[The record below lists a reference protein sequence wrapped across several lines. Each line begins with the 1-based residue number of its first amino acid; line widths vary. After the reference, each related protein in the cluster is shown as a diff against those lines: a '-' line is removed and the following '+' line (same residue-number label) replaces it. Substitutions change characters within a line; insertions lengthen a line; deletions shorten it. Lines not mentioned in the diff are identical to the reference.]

1 MRAGVFF
8 FFGMR
13 YNRYNGSGTSG
24 AELEDVRKKR
34 MKIMVIDG
42 NSILN
47 RAYFG
52 IRNLSNHEGTPT
64 NAVYGFLSTL
74 FKQEDEE
81 KPDRIVVCFDVKEKT
96 FRHKKFDFYKATRKP
111 MEENLAVQL
120 PIIKEVLDALGI
132 VRCEMA
138 GYEADDL
145 LGTISRRANEHGD
158 ECVVLTGDR
167 DSLQL
172 AGGGTVVRLVKSSQ
186 GKTTYTSYTTEKFR
200 EEYGFDPIRLIDLKS
215 LMGDSS
221 DNIPGVKG
229 VGEKS
234 AMQLLH
240 DFGSLDGIY
249 EHIDDERIKKGV
261 RTKLQAD
268 EQGARDSYWLATID
282 RNVPL
287 ELDVAHLPEQK
298 IDREALYSLLTRLEF
313 DQFIRKLGL
322 TEGGEAAAP
331 RLPALERC
339 TIASAFEAFGL
350 IDSLTEADRVF
361 VLAGKT
367 LGALCLL
374 SGDTAYF
381 LYADDM
387 GDAWNDVIARLFD
400 GSVNLALHD
409 AKDIIKNLLL
419 RGIDPR
425 GITFDTA
432 LAAYL
437 IDPAQS
443 SYDLPRLALACVNEM
458 LPALDL
464 DDPAALSPLGGREE
478 TGRSAAQY
486 LAAMREIFREMNDKI
501 EQFGMRKLYYEI
513 ELPLERVLA
522 EMENAGCAVAPD
534 ALRTFGERL
543 ETRIRDLVDQ
553 IYLDAGAEFNL
564 NSTRQLGEIL
574 FERLGLPAPK
584 KTKTGYSTSAEV
596 LERLR
601 DDHPII
607 AHILEYRR
615 LTKLKST
622 YVDGLLAVADP
633 KDNRIH
639 THFQQM
645 VTATGRLSSTDPN
658 LQNIPVRTELGRE
671 LRRMFVAPDKDH
683 ILIDADY
690 SQIELR
696 VLAHISGDRHMIG
709 AFRTGQDIHAATASK
724 VYHLPIEEITS
735 AMRSSCKAVN
745 FGIVYGISDFSL
757 AQDIGVSRKEAAAFI
772 RSYLDSYPGVENY
785 METIKETAREQGYV
799 TTLFGR
805 RRALPDINSKNF
817 NVRSAAERIA
827 MNTPIQGTAAD
838 IIKIAMVRVRD
849 RLRREGL
856 ESHLILQVHD
866 ELIIEAPLK
875 EKDIAVRILTEEMEN
890 AFQMDAPL
898 VAEAKSGMSWYD
910 AK

>member
-13 YNRYNGSGTSG
+13 YNKYNGSGTSG

-261 RTKLQAD
+261 RTKLLAD
-268 EQGARDSYWLATID
+268 EQSARDSYWLATID
-282 RNVPL
+282 RSVPL
-287 ELDVAHLPEQK
+287 ELDVENLPEPK
-298 IDREALYSLLTRLEF
+298 MDKAALYALLTRLEF
-313 DQFIRKLGL
+313 DQFIRRLGL
-322 TEGGEAAAP
+322 TEEQAPAAQLAV
-331 RLPALERC
+331 PACR
-339 TIASAFEAFGL
+339 AVSSAFEAFTL
-350 IDSLTEADRVF
+350 LDSLTESDRVF
-361 VLAGKT
+361 ALTGKT
-367 LGALCLL
+367 VRVLCLMD
-374 SGDTAYF
+374 GEEAYC

-387 GDAWNDVIARLFD
+387 GEAWNDVLARLFD
-400 GSVNLALHD
+400 GSINLALHD
-409 AKDIIKNLLL
+409 AKDTIKLLL
-419 RGIDPR
+419 QSGLDPR
-425 GITFDTA
+425 GISFDTA

-437 IDPAQS
+437 IDPTQS
-443 SYDLPRLALACVNEM
+443 SYELPRLALACCNAM
-458 LPALDL
+458 LPDLDL
-464 DDPAALSPLGGREE
+464 DDPAALSPLGGREATE
-478 TGRSAAQY
+478 GAAARY

-522 EMENAGCAVAPD
+522 EMENAGCAVAPEE
-534 ALRTFGERL
+534 LRTFGERL
-543 ETRIRDLVDQ
+543 ETRIRDLVDG
-553 IYLDAGAEFNL
+553 IYQDAGAEFNI
-564 NSTRQLGEIL
+564 NSPRQLGEVL

-601 DDHPII
+601 DEHPII

-622 YVDGLLAVADP
+622 YVDGLLAVVDT

-683 ILIDADY
+683 VLIDADY

-696 VLAHISGDRHMIG
+696 VLAHISQDKHMIG
-709 AFRTGQDIHAATASK
+709 AFVAGQDIHAATASK
-724 VYHLPIEEITS
+724 VYHLPLDEITS

-757 AQDIGVSRKEAAAFI
+757 AQDIGVSRKEAAEFI
-772 RSYLDSYPGVENY
+772 KTYLDSYPGIENY
-785 METIKETAREQGYV
+785 MTNIKQTAREQGYV

-805 RRALPDINSKNF
+805 RRAVPDIDSKTF

-849 RLRREGL
+849 RLKREGL
-856 ESHLILQVHD
+856 ESRLILQVHD
-866 ELIIEAPLK
+866 ELILEAPLR
-875 EKDIAVRILTEEMEN
+875 EKDAAAKILTEEMES
-890 AFQMDAPL
+890 AFKMDAPL
-898 VAEAKSGMSWYD
+898 VAEANCGASWYE

>member
-13 YNRYNGSGTSG
+13 YNKYNGSGTSG

-261 RTKLQAD
+261 RTKLLAD
-268 EQGARDSYWLATID
+268 EQSARDSYWLATID
-282 RNVPL
+282 RSVPL
-287 ELDVAHLPEQK
+287 ELDVENLPEPK
-298 IDREALYSLLTRLEF
+298 MDKAALYALLTRLEF
-313 DQFIRKLGL
+313 DQFIRRLGL
-322 TEGGEAAAP
+322 TEEQAPAAQLAV
-331 RLPALERC
+331 PACR
-339 TIASAFEAFGL
+339 AVSSAFEAFTL
-350 IDSLTEADRVF
+350 LDSLTESDRVF
-361 VLAGKT
+361 ALTGKT
-367 LGALCLL
+367 ARVLCLMD
-374 SGDTAYF
+374 GEEAYC

-387 GDAWNDVIARLFD
+387 GEAWNDVLARLFD
-400 GSVNLALHD
+400 GSINLALHD
-409 AKDIIKNLLL
+409 AKDTIKLLL
-419 RGIDPR
+419 QSGLDPR
-425 GITFDTA
+425 GISFDTA

-437 IDPAQS
+437 IDPTQS
-443 SYDLPRLALACVNEM
+443 SYELPRLALACCNAM
-458 LPALDL
+458 LPDLDL
-464 DDPAALSPLGGREE
+464 DDPAALSPLGGREATE
-478 TGRSAAQY
+478 GAAARY

-522 EMENAGCAVAPD
+522 EMENAGCAVAPEE
-534 ALRTFGERL
+534 LRTFGERL
-543 ETRIRDLVDQ
+543 ETRIRDLVDG
-553 IYLDAGAEFNL
+553 IYQDAGAEFNI
-564 NSTRQLGEIL
+564 NSPRQLGEVL

-601 DDHPII
+601 DEHPII

-622 YVDGLLAVADP
+622 YVDGLLAVVDT

-683 ILIDADY
+683 VLIDADY

-696 VLAHISGDRHMIG
+696 VLAHISQDKHMIG
-709 AFRTGQDIHAATASK
+709 AFVAGQDIHAATASK
-724 VYHLPIEEITS
+724 VYHLPLDEITS

-757 AQDIGVSRKEAAAFI
+757 AQDIGVSRKEAAEFI
-772 RSYLDSYPGVENY
+772 KTYLDSYPGIENY
-785 METIKETAREQGYV
+785 MTNIKQTAREQGYV

-805 RRALPDINSKNF
+805 RRAVPDIDSKNF

-849 RLRREGL
+849 RLKREGL
-856 ESHLILQVHD
+856 ESRLILQVHD
-866 ELIIEAPLK
+866 ELILEAPLR
-875 EKDIAVRILTEEMEN
+875 EKDTAAKILTEEMES
-890 AFQMDAPL
+890 AFKMDAPL
-898 VAEAKSGMSWYD
+898 VAEANCGASWYE

>member
-13 YNRYNGSGTSG
+13 YNKYNGSGTSG

-261 RTKLQAD
+261 RTKLLAD
-268 EQGARDSYWLATID
+268 EQSARDSYWLATID

-287 ELDVAHLPEQK
+287 ELDVENLSEPKMDKA
-298 IDREALYSLLTRLEF
+298 ALYALLTRLEF
-313 DQFIRKLGL
+313 DQFIRRLGL
-322 TEGGEAAAP
+322 TEEQAPAAQLAV
-331 RLPALERC
+331 PACR
-339 TIASAFEAFGL
+339 AVSSAFEAFTL
-350 IDSLTEADRVF
+350 LDSLTESDRVF
-361 VLAGKT
+361 ALTGKT
-367 LGALCLL
+367 VRVLCLMD
-374 SGDTAYF
+374 GEEAYC

-387 GDAWNDVIARLFD
+387 GEAWNDVLARLFD
-400 GSVNLALHD
+400 GSINLALHD
-409 AKDIIKNLLL
+409 AKDTIKLLL
-419 RGIDPR
+419 QSGLDPR
-425 GITFDTA
+425 GISFDTA

-437 IDPAQS
+437 IDPTQS
-443 SYDLPRLALACVNEM
+443 SYELPRLALACCNAM
-458 LPALDL
+458 LPDLDL
-464 DDPAALSPLGGREE
+464 DDPAALSPLGGREATE
-478 TGRSAAQY
+478 GAAARY

-522 EMENAGCAVAPD
+522 EMENAGCAVAPEE
-534 ALRTFGERL
+534 LRTFGERL
-543 ETRIRDLVDQ
+543 ETRIRDLVDG
-553 IYLDAGAEFNL
+553 IYQDAGAEFNI
-564 NSTRQLGEIL
+564 NSPRQLGEVL

-601 DDHPII
+601 DEHPII

-622 YVDGLLAVADP
+622 YVDGLLAVVDT

-683 ILIDADY
+683 VLIDADY

-696 VLAHISGDRHMIG
+696 VLAHISQDKHMIG
-709 AFRTGQDIHAATASK
+709 AFVSGQDIHAATASK
-724 VYHLPIEEITS
+724 VYHLPLDEITS
-735 AMRSSCKAVN
+735 SMRSSCKAVN

-757 AQDIGVSRKEAAAFI
+757 AQDIGVSRKEAAEFI
-772 RSYLDSYPGVENY
+772 KTYLDSYPGIENY
-785 METIKETAREQGYV
+785 MSTIKQTAREQGYV

-805 RRALPDINSKNF
+805 RRAVPDIDSKNF

-849 RLRREGL
+849 RLKREGL
-856 ESHLILQVHD
+856 ESRLILQVHD
-866 ELIIEAPLK
+866 ELILEAPLR
-875 EKDIAVRILTEEMEN
+875 EKDAAAKILTEEMES
-890 AFQMDAPL
+890 AFKMDAPL
-898 VAEAKSGMSWYD
+898 VAEANCGASWYE

>member
-13 YNRYNGSGTSG
+13 YNKYNGSGTSG

-120 PIIKEVLDALGI
+120 PIIKEALDALGI

-261 RTKLQAD
+261 RTKLLAD
-268 EQGARDSYWLATID
+268 EQSARDSYWLATID

-287 ELDVAHLPEQK
+287 ELDVENLPEPK
-298 IDREALYSLLTRLEF
+298 MDKAALYALLTRLEF
-313 DQFIRKLGL
+313 DQFIRRLGL
-322 TEGGEAAAP
+322 TEEQAPAAQLAV
-331 RLPALERC
+331 PACR
-339 TIASAFEAFGL
+339 AVSSAFEAFTL
-350 IDSLTEADRVF
+350 LDSLTESDRVF
-361 VLAGKT
+361 ALTGKT
-367 LGALCLL
+367 VRVLCLMD
-374 SGDTAYF
+374 GEEAYC

-387 GDAWNDVIARLFD
+387 GEAWNDVLARLFD
-400 GSVNLALHD
+400 GSINLALHD
-409 AKDIIKNLLL
+409 AKDTIKLLL
-419 RGIDPR
+419 QSGLDPR
-425 GITFDTA
+425 GISFDTA

-437 IDPAQS
+437 IDPTQS
-443 SYDLPRLALACVNEM
+443 SYELPRLALACCNAM
-458 LPALDL
+458 LPDLDL
-464 DDPAALSPLGGREE
+464 DDPAALSPLGGREATE
-478 TGRSAAQY
+478 GAAARY

-522 EMENAGCAVAPD
+522 EMENAGCAVAPEE
-534 ALRTFGERL
+534 LRTFGERL
-543 ETRIRDLVDQ
+543 ETRIRDLVDG
-553 IYLDAGAEFNL
+553 IYQDAGAEFNI
-564 NSTRQLGEIL
+564 NSPRQLGEVL

-601 DDHPII
+601 DEHPII

-622 YVDGLLAVADP
+622 YVDGLLAVVDT

-683 ILIDADY
+683 VLIDADY

-696 VLAHISGDRHMIG
+696 VLAHISQDKHMIG
-709 AFRTGQDIHAATASK
+709 AFVAGQDIHAATASK
-724 VYHLPIEEITS
+724 VYHLPLDEITS

-757 AQDIGVSRKEAAAFI
+757 AQDIGVSRKEAAEFI
-772 RSYLDSYPGVENY
+772 KTYLDSYPGIENY
-785 METIKETAREQGYV
+785 MSTIKQTAREQGYV

-805 RRALPDINSKNF
+805 RRAVPDIDSKNF

-849 RLRREGL
+849 RLKREGL
-856 ESHLILQVHD
+856 ESRLILQVHD
-866 ELIIEAPLK
+866 ELILEAPLR
-875 EKDIAVRILTEEMEN
+875 EKDAAAKILTEEMES
-890 AFQMDAPL
+890 AFKMDAPL
-898 VAEAKSGMSWYD
+898 VAEANCGASWYE

>member
-8 FFGMR
+8 FFRMR
-13 YNRYNGSGTSG
+13 YNKYNGSGTSG

-261 RTKLQAD
+261 RTKLLAD
-268 EQGARDSYWLATID
+268 EQSARDSYWLATID
-282 RNVPL
+282 RSVPL
-287 ELDVAHLPEQK
+287 ELDVENLPEPK
-298 IDREALYSLLTRLEF
+298 MDKAALYALLTRLEF
-313 DQFIRKLGL
+313 DQFIRRLGL
-322 TEGGEAAAP
+322 TEEQAPAAQLAV
-331 RLPALERC
+331 PACR
-339 TIASAFEAFGL
+339 AVSSAFEAFTL
-350 IDSLTEADRVF
+350 LDSLTESDRVF
-361 VLAGKT
+361 ALTGKT
-367 LGALCLL
+367 VRVLCLMD
-374 SGDTAYF
+374 GEEAYC

-387 GDAWNDVIARLFD
+387 GEAWNDVLARLFD
-400 GSVNLALHD
+400 GSINLALHD
-409 AKDIIKNLLL
+409 AKDTIKLLL
-419 RGIDPR
+419 QSGLDPR
-425 GITFDTA
+425 GISFDTA

-437 IDPAQS
+437 IDPTQS
-443 SYDLPRLALACVNEM
+443 SYELPRLALACCNAM
-458 LPALDL
+458 LPDLDL
-464 DDPAALSPLGGREE
+464 DDPAALSPLGGRETTE
-478 TGRSAAQY
+478 GAAARY

-522 EMENAGCAVAPD
+522 EMENAGCAVAPEE
-534 ALRTFGERL
+534 LRTFGERL
-543 ETRIRDLVDQ
+543 ETRIRDLVDG
-553 IYLDAGAEFNL
+553 IYQDAGAEFNI
-564 NSTRQLGEIL
+564 NSPRQLGEVL

-601 DDHPII
+601 DEHPII

-622 YVDGLLAVADP
+622 YVDGLLAVVDT

-683 ILIDADY
+683 VLIDADY

-696 VLAHISGDRHMIG
+696 VLAHISQDKHMIG
-709 AFRTGQDIHAATASK
+709 AFVAGQDIHAATASK
-724 VYHLPIEEITS
+724 VYHLPLDEITS

-757 AQDIGVSRKEAAAFI
+757 AQDIGVSRKEAAEFI
-772 RSYLDSYPGVENY
+772 KTYLDSYPGIENY
-785 METIKETAREQGYV
+785 MTNIKQTAREQGYV

-805 RRALPDINSKNF
+805 RRAVPDIDSKTF

-849 RLRREGL
+849 RLKREGL
-856 ESHLILQVHD
+856 ESRLILQVHD
-866 ELIIEAPLK
+866 ELILEAPLR
-875 EKDIAVRILTEEMEN
+875 EKDAAAKILTEEMES
-890 AFQMDAPL
+890 AFKMDAPL
-898 VAEAKSGMSWYD
+898 VAEANCGASWYE

>member
-13 YNRYNGSGTSG
+13 YNKYNGSGTSG

-261 RTKLQAD
+261 RTKLLAD
-268 EQGARDSYWLATID
+268 EQSARDSYWLATID
-282 RNVPL
+282 RSVPL
-287 ELDVAHLPEQK
+287 ELDVENLPEPK
-298 IDREALYSLLTRLEF
+298 MDKAALYALLTRLEF
-313 DQFIRKLGL
+313 DQFIRRLGL
-322 TEGGEAAAP
+322 TEEQVPAAQLAV
-331 RLPALERC
+331 PACR
-339 TIASAFEAFGL
+339 AVSSAFEAFTL
-350 IDSLTEADRVF
+350 LDSLTESDRVF
-361 VLAGKT
+361 ALTGKT
-367 LGALCLL
+367 VRVLCLMD
-374 SGDTAYF
+374 GEEAYC

-387 GDAWNDVIARLFD
+387 GEAWNDVLARLFD
-400 GSVNLALHD
+400 GSINLALHD
-409 AKDIIKNLLL
+409 AKDTIKLLL
-419 RGIDPR
+419 QSGLDPR
-425 GITFDTA
+425 GISFDTA

-437 IDPAQS
+437 IDPTQS
-443 SYDLPRLALACVNEM
+443 SYELPRLALACCNAM
-458 LPALDL
+458 LPDLDL
-464 DDPAALSPLGGREE
+464 DDPAALSPLGGREATE
-478 TGRSAAQY
+478 GAAARY

-522 EMENAGCAVAPD
+522 EMENAGCAVAPEE
-534 ALRTFGERL
+534 LRTFGERL
-543 ETRIRDLVDQ
+543 ETRIRDLVDG
-553 IYLDAGAEFNL
+553 IYQDAGAEFNI
-564 NSTRQLGEIL
+564 NSPRQLGEVL

-601 DDHPII
+601 DEHPII

-622 YVDGLLAVADP
+622 YVDGLLAVVDP

-683 ILIDADY
+683 VLIDADY

-696 VLAHISGDRHMIG
+696 VLAHISQDKHMIG
-709 AFRTGQDIHAATASK
+709 AFVAGQDIHAATASK
-724 VYHLPIEEITS
+724 VYHLPLDEITS

-757 AQDIGVSRKEAAAFI
+757 AQDIGVSRKEAAEFI
-772 RSYLDSYPGVENY
+772 KTYLDSYPGIENY
-785 METIKETAREQGYV
+785 MSTIKQTAREQGYV

-805 RRALPDINSKNF
+805 RRAVPDIDSKNF

-849 RLRREGL
+849 RLKREGL
-856 ESHLILQVHD
+856 ESRLILQVHD
-866 ELIIEAPLK
+866 ELILEAPLR
-875 EKDIAVRILTEEMEN
+875 EKDAAAKILTEEMEN
-890 AFQMDAPL
+890 AFKMDAPL
-898 VAEAKSGMSWYD
+898 VAEANCGASWYE

>member
-261 RTKLQAD
+261 RTKLLAD
-268 EQGARDSYWLATID
+268 EQSARDSYWLATID
-282 RNVPL
+282 RSVPL
-287 ELDVAHLPEQK
+287 ELDVEDLPEPK
-298 IDREALYSLLTRLEF
+298 MDKAALYALLTRLEF
-313 DQFIRKLGL
+313 DQFIRRLGL
-322 TEGGEAAAP
+322 TEEQAPAAQLAV
-331 RLPALERC
+331 PACR
-339 TIASAFEAFGL
+339 AVSSAFEAFTL
-350 IDSLTEADRVF
+350 LDSLTESDRVF
-361 VLAGKT
+361 ALTGKT
-367 LGALCLL
+367 ARVLCLMD
-374 SGDTAYF
+374 GEEAYC

-387 GDAWNDVIARLFD
+387 GEAWNDVLVRLFD
-400 GSVNLALHD
+400 GSINLALHD
-409 AKDIIKNLLL
+409 AKDTIKLLL
-419 RGIDPR
+419 QSGLDPR
-425 GITFDTA
+425 GISFDTA

-437 IDPAQS
+437 IDPTQS
-443 SYDLPRLALACVNEM
+443 SYELPRLALACCNAM
-458 LPALDL
+458 LPDLDL
-464 DDPAALSPLGGREE
+464 DDPAALSPLGGREATE
-478 TGRSAAQY
+478 GAAARY

-522 EMENAGCAVAPD
+522 EMENAGCAVAPEE
-534 ALRTFGERL
+534 LRTFGERL
-543 ETRIRDLVDQ
+543 ETRIRDLVDG
-553 IYLDAGAEFNL
+553 IYQDAGAEFNI
-564 NSTRQLGEIL
+564 NSPRQLGEVL

-601 DDHPII
+601 DEHPII

-622 YVDGLLAVADP
+622 YVDGLLAVVDP

-683 ILIDADY
+683 VLIDADY

-696 VLAHISGDRHMIG
+696 VLAHISQDKHMIG
-709 AFRTGQDIHAATASK
+709 AFVAGQDIHAATASK
-724 VYHLPIEEITS
+724 VYHLPLDEITS

-757 AQDIGVSRKEAAAFI
+757 AQDIGVSRKEAAEFI
-772 RSYLDSYPGVENY
+772 KTYLDSYPGIENY
-785 METIKETAREQGYV
+785 MSTIKQTAREQGYV

-805 RRALPDINSKNF
+805 RRAVPDIDSKNF

-849 RLRREGL
+849 RLKREGL
-856 ESHLILQVHD
+856 ESRLILQVHD
-866 ELIIEAPLK
+866 ELILEAPLR
-875 EKDIAVRILTEEMEN
+875 EKDAAAKILTEEMEN
-890 AFQMDAPL
+890 AFKMDAPL
-898 VAEAKSGMSWYD
+898 VAEANCGASWYE

>member
-158 ECVVLTGDR
+158 ECVVLTGYR

-261 RTKLQAD
+261 RTKLLAD
-268 EQGARDSYWLATID
+268 EQSARDSYWLATID
-282 RNVPL
+282 RSVPL
-287 ELDVAHLPEQK
+287 ELDVENLPEPK
-298 IDREALYSLLTRLEF
+298 MDKAALYALLTRLEF
-313 DQFIRKLGL
+313 DQFIRRLGL
-322 TEGGEAAAP
+322 TEEQAPAAQLAV
-331 RLPALERC
+331 PACR
-339 TIASAFEAFGL
+339 AVSSAFEAFTL
-350 IDSLTEADRVF
+350 LDSLTESDRVF
-361 VLAGKT
+361 ALTGKT
-367 LGALCLL
+367 VRVLCLMD
-374 SGDTAYF
+374 GEEAYC

-387 GDAWNDVIARLFD
+387 GEAWNDVLARLFD
-400 GSVNLALHD
+400 GSINLALHD
-409 AKDIIKNLLL
+409 AKDTIKLLL
-419 RGIDPR
+419 QSGLDPR
-425 GITFDTA
+425 GISFDTA

-437 IDPAQS
+437 IDPTQS
-443 SYDLPRLALACVNEM
+443 SYELPRLALACCNAM
-458 LPALDL
+458 LPDLDL
-464 DDPAALSPLGGREE
+464 DDPAALSPLGGRETTE
-478 TGRSAAQY
+478 SAAARY

-522 EMENAGCAVAPD
+522 EMENAGCAVAPEE
-534 ALRTFGERL
+534 LRTFGERL
-543 ETRIRDLVDQ
+543 ETRIRDLVDG
-553 IYLDAGAEFNL
+553 IYQDAGAEFNI
-564 NSTRQLGEIL
+564 NSPRQLGEVL

-601 DDHPII
+601 DEHPII

-622 YVDGLLAVADP
+622 YVDGLLAVVDT

-683 ILIDADY
+683 VLIDADY

-696 VLAHISGDRHMIG
+696 VLAHISQDTHMIG
-709 AFRTGQDIHAATASK
+709 AFVAGQDIHAATASK
-724 VYHLPIEEITS
+724 VYHLPLDEITS
-735 AMRSSCKAVN
+735 EMRSSCKAVN

-757 AQDIGVSRKEAAAFI
+757 AQDIGVSRKEAAEFI
-772 RSYLDSYPGVENY
+772 KTYLDSYPGIENY
-785 METIKETAREQGYV
+785 MSTIKQTAREQGYV

-805 RRALPDINSKNF
+805 RRAVPDIDSKNF

-849 RLRREGL
+849 RLKREGL
-856 ESHLILQVHD
+856 ESRLILQVHD
-866 ELIIEAPLK
+866 ELILEAPLR
-875 EKDIAVRILTEEMEN
+875 EKDAAAKILTEEMES
-890 AFQMDAPL
+890 AFKMDAPL
-898 VAEAKSGMSWYD
+898 VAEANCGASWYE

>member
-234 AMQLLH
+234 VMQLLH

-261 RTKLQAD
+261 RTKLLAD
-268 EQGARDSYWLATID
+268 EQSARDSYWLATID
-282 RNVPL
+282 RSVPL
-287 ELDVAHLPEQK
+287 ELDVENLPEPK
-298 IDREALYSLLTRLEF
+298 MDKAALYALLTRLEF
-313 DQFIRKLGL
+313 DQFIRRLGL
-322 TEGGEAAAP
+322 TEEQAPAAQLAV
-331 RLPALERC
+331 PACR
-339 TIASAFEAFGL
+339 AVSSAFEAFTL
-350 IDSLTEADRVF
+350 LDSLTESDRVF
-361 VLAGKT
+361 ALTGKT
-367 LGALCLL
+367 VRVLCLMD
-374 SGDTAYF
+374 GEEAYC

-387 GDAWNDVIARLFD
+387 GEAWNDVLARLFD
-400 GSVNLALHD
+400 GSINLALHD
-409 AKDIIKNLLL
+409 AKDTIKLLL
-419 RGIDPR
+419 QSGLDPR
-425 GITFDTA
+425 GISFDTA

-437 IDPAQS
+437 IDPTQS
-443 SYDLPRLALACVNEM
+443 SYELPRLALACCNAM
-458 LPALDL
+458 LPDLDL
-464 DDPAALSPLGGREE
+464 DDPAALSPLGGRETTE
-478 TGRSAAQY
+478 GAAARY

-522 EMENAGCAVAPD
+522 EMENAGCAVAPEE
-534 ALRTFGERL
+534 LRTFGERL
-543 ETRIRDLVDQ
+543 ETRIRDLVDG
-553 IYLDAGAEFNL
+553 IYQDAGAEFNL
-564 NSTRQLGEIL
+564 NSPRQLGEVL

-601 DDHPII
+601 DEHPII

-622 YVDGLLAVADP
+622 YVDGLLAVVDT

-683 ILIDADY
+683 VLIDADY

-696 VLAHISGDRHMIG
+696 VLAHISQDKHMIG
-709 AFRTGQDIHAATASK
+709 AFVAGQDIHAATASK
-724 VYHLPIEEITS
+724 VYHLPLDEITS

-757 AQDIGVSRKEAAAFI
+757 AQDIGVSRKEAAEFI
-772 RSYLDSYPGVENY
+772 KTYLDSYPGIENY
-785 METIKETAREQGYV
+785 MSTIKQTAREQGYV

-805 RRALPDINSKNF
+805 RRAVPDIDSKNF

-849 RLRREGL
+849 RLKREGL
-856 ESHLILQVHD
+856 ESRLILQVHD
-866 ELIIEAPLK
+866 ELILEAPLR
-875 EKDIAVRILTEEMEN
+875 EKDAAAKILTEEMEN
-890 AFQMDAPL
+890 AFKMDAPL
-898 VAEAKSGMSWYD
+898 VAEANCGASWYE

>member
-1 MRAGVFF
+1 
-8 FFGMR
+8 
-13 YNRYNGSGTSG
+13 
-24 AELEDVRKKR
+24 

-261 RTKLQAD
+261 RTKLLAD
-268 EQGARDSYWLATID
+268 EQSARDSYWLATID

-287 ELDVAHLPEQK
+287 ELDVENLPEPK
-298 IDREALYSLLTRLEF
+298 MDKAALYALLTRLEF
-313 DQFIRKLGL
+313 DQFIRRLGL
-322 TEGGEAAAP
+322 TEEQAPAAQLAV
-331 RLPALERC
+331 PACR
-339 TIASAFEAFGL
+339 AVSSAFEAFTL
-350 IDSLTEADRVF
+350 LDSLTESNRVF
-361 VLAGKT
+361 ALTGKT
-367 LGALCLL
+367 VRVLCLMD
-374 SGDTAYF
+374 GEEAYC

-387 GDAWNDVIARLFD
+387 GEAWNDVLARLFD
-400 GSVNLALHD
+400 GSINLALHD
-409 AKDIIKNLLL
+409 AKDTIKLLL
-419 RGIDPR
+419 QSGLDPR
-425 GITFDTA
+425 GISFDTA

-437 IDPAQS
+437 IDPTQS
-443 SYDLPRLALACVNEM
+443 SYELPRLALACCNAM
-458 LPALDL
+458 LPDLDL
-464 DDPAALSPLGGREE
+464 DDPAALSPLGGREATE
-478 TGRSAAQY
+478 GAAARY

-522 EMENAGCAVAPD
+522 EMENAGCAVAPEE
-534 ALRTFGERL
+534 LRTFGERL
-543 ETRIRDLVDQ
+543 ETRIRDLVDG
-553 IYLDAGAEFNL
+553 IYQDAGAEFNI
-564 NSTRQLGEIL
+564 NSPRQLGEVL

-601 DDHPII
+601 DEHPII

-622 YVDGLLAVADP
+622 YVDGLLAVVDT

-683 ILIDADY
+683 VLIDADY

-696 VLAHISGDRHMIG
+696 VLAHISQDTHMIG
-709 AFRTGQDIHAATASK
+709 AFVAGQDIHAATASK
-724 VYHLPIEEITS
+724 VYHLPLDEITS

-757 AQDIGVSRKEAAAFI
+757 AQDIGVSRKEAAEFI
-772 RSYLDSYPGVENY
+772 KTYLDSYPGIENY
-785 METIKETAREQGYV
+785 MSTIKQTAREQGYV

-805 RRALPDINSKNF
+805 RRAVPDIDSKNF

-849 RLRREGL
+849 RLKREGL
-856 ESHLILQVHD
+856 ESRLILQVHD
-866 ELIIEAPLK
+866 ELILEAPLR
-875 EKDIAVRILTEEMEN
+875 EKDAAAKILTEEMES
-890 AFQMDAPL
+890 AFKMDAPL
-898 VAEAKSGMSWYD
+898 VAEANCGASWYE

>member
-13 YNRYNGSGTSG
+13 YNKYNGSGTSG

-42 NSILN
+42 NSIIN
-47 RAYFG
+47 RAYHG
-52 IRNLSNHEGTPT
+52 IPNLSNHEGTPT

-111 MEENLAVQL
+111 MEEKLAVQL

-261 RTKLQAD
+261 RTKLLAD
-268 EQGARDSYWLATID
+268 EQSARDSYWLATID
-282 RNVPL
+282 RSVPL
-287 ELDVAHLPEQK
+287 ELDVENLPEPK
-298 IDREALYSLLTRLEF
+298 MDKAALYALLTRLEF
-313 DQFIRKLGL
+313 DQFIRRLGL
-322 TEGGEAAAP
+322 TEEQAPAAQLAV
-331 RLPALERC
+331 PACR
-339 TIASAFEAFGL
+339 AVSSAFEAFTL
-350 IDSLTEADRVF
+350 LDSLTESDRVF
-361 VLAGKT
+361 ALTGKT
-367 LGALCLL
+367 VRVLCLMD
-374 SGDTAYF
+374 GEEAYC

-387 GDAWNDVIARLFD
+387 GEAWNDVLARLFD
-400 GSVNLALHD
+400 GSINLALHD
-409 AKDIIKNLLL
+409 AKDTIKLLL
-419 RGIDPR
+419 QSGLDPR
-425 GITFDTA
+425 GISFDTA

-437 IDPAQS
+437 IDPTQS
-443 SYDLPRLALACVNEM
+443 SYELPRLALACCNAM
-458 LPALDL
+458 LPDLDL
-464 DDPAALSPLGGREE
+464 DDPAALSPLGGRETTE
-478 TGRSAAQY
+478 GAAARY

-522 EMENAGCAVAPD
+522 EMENAGCAVAPEE
-534 ALRTFGERL
+534 LRTFGERL
-543 ETRIRDLVDQ
+543 ETRIRDLVDG
-553 IYLDAGAEFNL
+553 IYQDAGAEFNI
-564 NSTRQLGEIL
+564 NSPRQLGEVL

-601 DDHPII
+601 DEHPII

-622 YVDGLLAVADP
+622 YVDGLLAVVDT

-683 ILIDADY
+683 VLIDADY

-696 VLAHISGDRHMIG
+696 VLAHISQDKHMIG
-709 AFRTGQDIHAATASK
+709 AFVAGQDIHAATASK
-724 VYHLPIEEITS
+724 VYHLPLDEITS

-757 AQDIGVSRKEAAAFI
+757 AQDIGVSRKEAAEFI
-772 RSYLDSYPGVENY
+772 KTYLDSYPGIENY
-785 METIKETAREQGYV
+785 MTNIKQTAREQGYV

-805 RRALPDINSKNF
+805 RRAVPDIDSKTF

-849 RLRREGL
+849 RLKREGL
-856 ESHLILQVHD
+856 ESRLILQVHD
-866 ELIIEAPLK
+866 ELILEAPLR
-875 EKDIAVRILTEEMEN
+875 EKDAAAKILTEEMEN
-890 AFQMDAPL
+890 AFKMDAPL
-898 VAEAKSGMSWYD
+898 VAEANCGASWYE

>member
-13 YNRYNGSGTSG
+13 YNKYNGSGTSG
-24 AELEDVRKKR
+24 AELENVRKKR

-261 RTKLQAD
+261 RTKLLAD
-268 EQGARDSYWLATID
+268 EQSARDSYWLATID

-287 ELDVAHLPEQK
+287 ELDVEDLPEPK
-298 IDREALYSLLTRLEF
+298 MDKAALYALLTRLEF
-313 DQFIRKLGL
+313 DQFIRRLGL
-322 TEGGEAAAP
+322 TEEQAPAAQLAV
-331 RLPALERC
+331 PACR
-339 TIASAFEAFGL
+339 AVSSAFEAFTL
-350 IDSLTEADRVF
+350 LDSLTESDRVF
-361 VLAGKT
+361 ALTGKT
-367 LGALCLL
+367 VRVLCLMD
-374 SGDTAYF
+374 GEEAYC

-387 GDAWNDVIARLFD
+387 GEAWNDVLARLFD
-400 GSVNLALHD
+400 GSINLALHD
-409 AKDIIKNLLL
+409 AKDTIKLLL
-419 RGIDPR
+419 QSGLDPR
-425 GITFDTA
+425 GISFDTA

-437 IDPAQS
+437 IDPTQS
-443 SYDLPRLALACVNEM
+443 SYELPRLALACCNAM
-458 LPALDL
+458 LPDLDL
-464 DDPAALSPLGGREE
+464 DDPAALSPLGGREATE
-478 TGRSAAQY
+478 GAAARY

-522 EMENAGCAVAPD
+522 EMENAGCAVAPEE
-534 ALRTFGERL
+534 LRTFGERL
-543 ETRIRDLVDQ
+543 ETRIRDLVDG
-553 IYLDAGAEFNL
+553 IYQDASAEFNI
-564 NSTRQLGEIL
+564 NSPRQLGEVL

-601 DDHPII
+601 DEHPII

-622 YVDGLLAVADP
+622 YVDGLLAVVDT

-683 ILIDADY
+683 VLIDADY

-696 VLAHISGDRHMIG
+696 VLAHISQDKHMIG
-709 AFRTGQDIHAATASK
+709 AFVAGQDIHAATASK
-724 VYHLPIEEITS
+724 VYHLPLDEITS

-757 AQDIGVSRKEAAAFI
+757 AQDIGVSRKEAAEFI
-772 RSYLDSYPGVENY
+772 KTYLDSYPGIENY
-785 METIKETAREQGYV
+785 MSTIKQTAHEQGYV

-805 RRALPDINSKNF
+805 RRAVPDIDSKNF

-849 RLRREGL
+849 RLKREGL
-856 ESHLILQVHD
+856 ESRLILQVHD
-866 ELIIEAPLK
+866 ELILEAPLR
-875 EKDIAVRILTEEMEN
+875 EKDAAAKILTEEMEN
-890 AFQMDAPL
+890 AFKMDAPL
-898 VAEAKSGMSWYD
+898 VAEANCGASWYE

>member
-13 YNRYNGSGTSG
+13 YNKYNGSGTSG

-261 RTKLQAD
+261 RTKLLAD
-268 EQGARDSYWLATID
+268 EQSARDSYWLATID
-282 RNVPL
+282 RSVPL
-287 ELDVAHLPEQK
+287 ELDVENLPEPK
-298 IDREALYSLLTRLEF
+298 MDKAALYALLTRLEF
-313 DQFIRKLGL
+313 DQFIRRLGL
-322 TEGGEAAAP
+322 TEEQAPAAQLAV
-331 RLPALERC
+331 PACR
-339 TIASAFEAFGL
+339 AVSSAFEAFTL
-350 IDSLTEADRVF
+350 LDSLTESDRVF
-361 VLAGKT
+361 ALTGKT
-367 LGALCLL
+367 VRVLCLMD
-374 SGDTAYF
+374 GEEAYC

-387 GDAWNDVIARLFD
+387 GEAWNDVLARLFD
-400 GSVNLALHD
+400 GSINLALHD
-409 AKDIIKNLLL
+409 AKDTIKLLL
-419 RGIDPR
+419 QSGLDPR
-425 GITFDTA
+425 GISFDTA

-437 IDPAQS
+437 IDPTQS
-443 SYDLPRLALACVNEM
+443 SYELPRLALACCNAM
-458 LPALDL
+458 LPDLDL
-464 DDPAALSPLGGREE
+464 DDPAALSPLGGRETTE
-478 TGRSAAQY
+478 GAAARY

-522 EMENAGCAVAPD
+522 EMENAGCAVAPEE
-534 ALRTFGERL
+534 LRTFGERL
-543 ETRIRDLVDQ
+543 ETRIRDLVDG
-553 IYLDAGAEFNL
+553 IYQDAGAEFNI
-564 NSTRQLGEIL
+564 NSPRQLGEVL

-601 DDHPII
+601 DEHPII

-622 YVDGLLAVADP
+622 YVDGLLAVVDT

-683 ILIDADY
+683 VLIDADY

-696 VLAHISGDRHMIG
+696 VLAHISQDKHMIG
-709 AFRTGQDIHAATASK
+709 AFVAGQDIHAATASK
-724 VYHLPIEEITS
+724 VYHLPLDEITS
-735 AMRSSCKAVN
+735 SMRSSCKAVN

-757 AQDIGVSRKEAAAFI
+757 AQDIGVSRKEAAEFI
-772 RSYLDSYPGVENY
+772 KTYLDSYPGIENY
-785 METIKETAREQGYV
+785 MSTIKQTAREQGYV

-805 RRALPDINSKNF
+805 RRAVPDIDSKNF

-849 RLRREGL
+849 RLKREGL

-866 ELIIEAPLK
+866 ELILEAPLR
-875 EKDIAVRILTEEMEN
+875 EKDAAAKILTEEMEN
-890 AFQMDAPL
+890 AFKMDAPL
-898 VAEAKSGMSWYD
+898 VAEANCGASWYE

>member
-1 MRAGVFF
+1 
-8 FFGMR
+8 
-13 YNRYNGSGTSG
+13 
-24 AELEDVRKKR
+24 

-200 EEYGFDPIRLIDLKS
+200 EEYGFDPVRLIDLKS

-261 RTKLQAD
+261 RTKLLAD
-268 EQGARDSYWLATID
+268 EQSARDSYWLATID

-287 ELDVAHLPEQK
+287 ELDVENLPEPK
-298 IDREALYSLLTRLEF
+298 MDKAALYALLTRLEF
-313 DQFIRKLGL
+313 DQFIRRLGL
-322 TEGGEAAAP
+322 TEEQAPAAQLAV
-331 RLPALERC
+331 PACR
-339 TIASAFEAFGL
+339 AVSSAFEAFTL
-350 IDSLTEADRVF
+350 LDSLTESDRVF
-361 VLAGKT
+361 ALTGKT
-367 LGALCLL
+367 VRVLCLMD
-374 SGDTAYF
+374 GEEAYC

-387 GDAWNDVIARLFD
+387 GEAWNDVLARLFD
-400 GSVNLALHD
+400 GSINLALHD
-409 AKDIIKNLLL
+409 AKDTIKLLL
-419 RGIDPR
+419 QSGLDPR
-425 GITFDTA
+425 GISFDTA

-437 IDPAQS
+437 IDPTQS
-443 SYDLPRLALACVNEM
+443 SYELPRLALACCNAM
-458 LPALDL
+458 LPDLDL
-464 DDPAALSPLGGREE
+464 DDPAALSPLGGREATE
-478 TGRSAAQY
+478 GAAARY

-522 EMENAGCAVAPD
+522 EMENAGCAVAPEE
-534 ALRTFGERL
+534 LRTFGERL
-543 ETRIRDLVDQ
+543 ETRIRDLVDG
-553 IYLDAGAEFNL
+553 IYQDAGAEFNI
-564 NSTRQLGEIL
+564 NSPRQLGEVL

-601 DDHPII
+601 DEHPII
-607 AHILEYRR
+607 AHILEFRR

-622 YVDGLLAVADP
+622 YVDGLLAVVDT
-633 KDNRIH
+633 KDSRIH

-683 ILIDADY
+683 VLIDADY

-696 VLAHISGDRHMIG
+696 VLAHISQDKHMIG
-709 AFRTGQDIHAATASK
+709 AFVAGQDIHAATASK
-724 VYHLPIEEITS
+724 VYHLPLDEITS

-757 AQDIGVSRKEAAAFI
+757 AQDIGVSRKEAAEFI
-772 RSYLDSYPGVENY
+772 KTYLDSYPGIENY
-785 METIKETAREQGYV
+785 MTNIKQTAREQGYV

-805 RRALPDINSKNF
+805 RRAVPDIDSKNF

-849 RLRREGL
+849 RLKREGL
-856 ESHLILQVHD
+856 ESRLILQVHD
-866 ELIIEAPLK
+866 ELILEAPLR
-875 EKDIAVRILTEEMEN
+875 EKDAAAKILTEEMEN
-890 AFQMDAPL
+890 AFKMDAPL
-898 VAEAKSGMSWYD
+898 VAEANCGASWYE

>member
-13 YNRYNGSGTSG
+13 YNKYNGSGTSG

-261 RTKLQAD
+261 RTKLLAD
-268 EQGARDSYWLATID
+268 EQSARDSYWLATID

-287 ELDVAHLPEQK
+287 ELDVENLPEPK
-298 IDREALYSLLTRLEF
+298 MDKAALYALLTRLEF
-313 DQFIRKLGL
+313 DQFIRRLGL
-322 TEGGEAAAP
+322 TEEQAPAAQLAV
-331 RLPALERC
+331 PACR
-339 TIASAFEAFGL
+339 AVSSAFEAFTL
-350 IDSLTEADRVF
+350 LDSLTESDRVF
-361 VLAGKT
+361 ALTGKT
-367 LGALCLL
+367 VRVLCLMD
-374 SGDTAYF
+374 GEEAYC

-387 GDAWNDVIARLFD
+387 GEAWNDVLARLFD
-400 GSVNLALHD
+400 GSINLALHD
-409 AKDIIKNLLL
+409 AKDTIKLLL
-419 RGIDPR
+419 QSGLDPR
-425 GITFDTA
+425 GISFDTA

-437 IDPAQS
+437 IDPTQS
-443 SYDLPRLALACVNEM
+443 SYELPRLALACCNAM
-458 LPALDL
+458 LPDLDL
-464 DDPAALSPLGGREE
+464 DDPAALSPLGGREATE
-478 TGRSAAQY
+478 GAAARY

-522 EMENAGCAVAPD
+522 EMENAGCAVAPEE
-534 ALRTFGERL
+534 LRTFGERL
-543 ETRIRDLVDQ
+543 ETRIRDLVDG
-553 IYLDAGAEFNL
+553 IYQDAGAEFNI
-564 NSTRQLGEIL
+564 NSPRQLGEVL

-601 DDHPII
+601 DEHPII

-622 YVDGLLAVADP
+622 YVDGLLAVVDP

-683 ILIDADY
+683 VLIDADY

-696 VLAHISGDRHMIG
+696 VLAHISQDKHMIG
-709 AFRTGQDIHAATASK
+709 AFVAGQDIHAATASK
-724 VYHLPIEEITS
+724 VYHLPLDEITS

-757 AQDIGVSRKEAAAFI
+757 AQDIGVSRKEAAEFI
-772 RSYLDSYPGVENY
+772 KTYLDSYPGIENY
-785 METIKETAREQGYV
+785 MTNIKQTAREQGYV

-805 RRALPDINSKNF
+805 RRAVPDIDSKNF

-849 RLRREGL
+849 RLKREGL
-856 ESHLILQVHD
+856 ESRLILQVHD
-866 ELIIEAPLK
+866 ELILEAPLR
-875 EKDIAVRILTEEMEN
+875 EKDAAAKILTEEMEN
-890 AFQMDAPL
+890 AFKMDAPL
-898 VAEAKSGMSWYD
+898 VAEANCGASWYE

>member
-1 MRAGVFF
+1 
-8 FFGMR
+8 
-13 YNRYNGSGTSG
+13 
-24 AELEDVRKKR
+24 
-34 MKIMVIDG
+34 
-42 NSILN
+42 
-47 RAYFG
+47 
-52 IRNLSNHEGTPT
+52 
-64 NAVYGFLSTL
+64 
-74 FKQEDEE
+74 
-81 KPDRIVVCFDVKEKT
+81 
-96 FRHKKFDFYKATRKP
+96 
-111 MEENLAVQL
+111 
-120 PIIKEVLDALGI
+120 
-132 VRCEMA
+132 
-138 GYEADDL
+138 
-145 LGTISRRANEHGD
+145 
-158 ECVVLTGDR
+158 
-167 DSLQL
+167 
-172 AGGGTVVRLVKSSQ
+172 
-186 GKTTYTSYTTEKFR
+186 
-200 EEYGFDPIRLIDLKS
+200 
-215 LMGDSS
+215 
-221 DNIPGVKG
+221 
-229 VGEKS
+229 
-234 AMQLLH
+234 
-240 DFGSLDGIY
+240 
-249 EHIDDERIKKGV
+249 
-261 RTKLQAD
+261 
-268 EQGARDSYWLATID
+268 
-282 RNVPL
+282 
-287 ELDVAHLPEQK
+287 
-298 IDREALYSLLTRLEF
+298 
-313 DQFIRKLGL
+313 
-322 TEGGEAAAP
+322 
-331 RLPALERC
+331 
-339 TIASAFEAFGL
+339 
-350 IDSLTEADRVF
+350 
-361 VLAGKT
+361 
-367 LGALCLL
+367 
-374 SGDTAYF
+374 
-381 LYADDM
+381 M
-387 GDAWNDVIARLFD
+387 GDAWNDVLARLFD

-419 RGIDPR
+419 RGLDPR

-501 EQFGMRKLYYEI
+501 EQFGMRRLYYEI

-601 DDHPII
+601 EDHPII

-622 YVDGLLAVADP
+622 YVDGLLSVADP

-875 EKDIAVRILTEEMEN
+875 EKDIAARILTEEMEN

>member
-1 MRAGVFF
+1 
-8 FFGMR
+8 
-13 YNRYNGSGTSG
+13 
-24 AELEDVRKKR
+24 

-42 NSILN
+42 NSIIN
-47 RAYFG
+47 RAYHG
-52 IRNLSNHEGTPT
+52 IRPLSNHEGTPT

-74 FKQEDEE
+74 FKQQDEE
-81 KPDRIVVCFDVKEKT
+81 RPDRTVVCFDVKEKT
-96 FRHKKFDFYKATRKP
+96 FRHLKFDTYKATRKP
-111 MEENLAVQL
+111 MDEELAVQM
-120 PIIKEVLDALGI
+120 PIVKEVLDALGI
-132 VRCEMA
+132 VRCELA

-145 LGTISRRANEHGD
+145 LGTISRRANENGD
-158 ECVVLTGDR
+158 ECVILTGDR

-172 AGGGTVVRLVKSSQ
+172 VGGGTVVRLVKSAL
-186 GKTTYTSYTTEKFR
+186 GKTTYTSYTPEKFR
-200 EEYGFDPIRLIDLKS
+200 EEYGFDPIRLIDFKA

-229 VGEKS
+229 VGEKG
-234 AMQLLH
+234 ARQLLA
-240 DFGSLDGIY
+240 DFGTLDGIY

-387 GDAWNDVIARLFD
+387 GDAWNDVLARLFD

-443 SYDLPRLALACVNEM
+443 GYDLPRLALACVNEM
-458 LPALDL
+458 LPVLDL

-501 EQFGMRKLYYEI
+501 EQLGMRRLYYEI
-513 ELPLERVLA
+513 ELPLLRVLA
-522 EMENAGCAVAPD
+522 EMEAAGCAVEPD
-534 ALRTFGERL
+534 ELRAFGDKL
-543 ETRIRDLVDQ
+543 DVRIRDLTEQ
-553 IYLDAGAEFNL
+553 IYHDADGEFNI
-564 NSTRQLGEIL
+564 NSPKQLGEVL
-574 FERLGLPAPK
+574 FEKLGLHAPK
-584 KTKTGYSTSAEV
+584 KTKTGYSTNVEV
-596 LERLR
+596 LERIAE
-601 DDHPII
+601 DHPIVPR
-607 AHILEYRR
+607 ILEYRK

-622 YVDGLLAVADP
+622 YVEGLLKVISPVDG
-633 KDNRIH
+633 RIH
-639 THFQQM
+639 THFQQT

-671 LRRMFVAPDKDH
+671 LRRMFVAPDENH
-683 ILIDADY
+683 VLIDADY

-696 VLAHISGDRHMIG
+696 VLAHISQDEHMIE
-709 AFRTGQDIHAATASK
+709 AFKHGQDIHAATAAK
-724 VYHLPIEEITS
+724 VYHVPLEEVTPQ
-735 AMRSSCKAVN
+735 MRSSCKAVN

-757 AQDIGVSRKEAAAFI
+757 AQDIGVTRKEAGEFI
-772 RSYLDSYPGVENY
+772 KTYLDTYPGVKKY
-785 METIKETAREQGYV
+785 MEDIKQTGREQGYV

-805 RRALPDINSKNF
+805 RRALPELKSKNF
-817 NVRSAAERIA
+817 NMRSFGERVA

-849 RLRREGL
+849 RLLRDGL
-856 ESHLILQVHD
+856 QSRLILQVHD
-866 ELIIEAPLK
+866 ELILEAP
-875 EKDIAVRILTEEMEN
+875 KDEQETAMHLLTEEMEN
-890 AFQMDAPL
+890 AFRMDAPL
-898 VAEAKSGMSWYD
+898 VAEAKAGHSWYD

>member
-52 IRNLSNHEGTPT
+52 IRKLSNHEGTPT

-261 RTKLQAD
+261 RTKLLAD
-268 EQGARDSYWLATID
+268 EQSARDSYWLATID
-282 RNVPL
+282 RSVPL
-287 ELDVAHLPEQK
+287 ELDVENLPEPK
-298 IDREALYSLLTRLEF
+298 MDKAALYALLTRLEF
-313 DQFIRKLGL
+313 DQFIRRLGL
-322 TEGGEAAAP
+322 TEEQAPAAQLAV
-331 RLPALERC
+331 PACR
-339 TIASAFEAFGL
+339 AVSSAFEAFTL
-350 IDSLTEADRVF
+350 LDSLTESDRVF
-361 VLAGKT
+361 ALTGKT
-367 LGALCLL
+367 VRVLCLMD
-374 SGDTAYF
+374 GEEAYC

-387 GDAWNDVIARLFD
+387 GEAWNDVLARLFD
-400 GSVNLALHD
+400 GSINLALHD
-409 AKDIIKNLLL
+409 AKDTIKLLL
-419 RGIDPR
+419 QSGLDPR
-425 GITFDTA
+425 GISFDTA

-437 IDPAQS
+437 IDPTQS
-443 SYDLPRLALACVNEM
+443 SYELPRLALACCNAM
-458 LPALDL
+458 LPDLDL
-464 DDPAALSPLGGREE
+464 DDPAALSPLGGRETTE
-478 TGRSAAQY
+478 GAAARY

-522 EMENAGCAVAPD
+522 EMENAGCAVAPEE
-534 ALRTFGERL
+534 LRTFGERL
-543 ETRIRDLVDQ
+543 ETRIRDLVDG
-553 IYLDAGAEFNL
+553 IYQDAGAEFNI
-564 NSTRQLGEIL
+564 NSPRQLGEVL

-601 DDHPII
+601 DEHPII

-622 YVDGLLAVADP
+622 YVDGLLAVVDT

-683 ILIDADY
+683 VLIDADY

-696 VLAHISGDRHMIG
+696 VLAHISQDKHMIG
-709 AFRTGQDIHAATASK
+709 AFVAGQDIHAATASK
-724 VYHLPIEEITS
+724 VYHLPLDEITS

-757 AQDIGVSRKEAAAFI
+757 AQDIGVSRKEAAEFI
-772 RSYLDSYPGVENY
+772 KTYLDSYPGIENY
-785 METIKETAREQGYV
+785 MSTIKQTAREQGYV

-805 RRALPDINSKNF
+805 RRAVPDIDSKNF

-849 RLRREGL
+849 RLKREGL
-856 ESHLILQVHD
+856 ESRLILQVHD
-866 ELIIEAPLK
+866 ELILEAPLR
-875 EKDIAVRILTEEMEN
+875 EKDVAAKILTEEMEN
-890 AFQMDAPL
+890 AFKMDAPL
-898 VAEAKSGMSWYD
+898 VAEANCGASWYE

>member
-13 YNRYNGSGTSG
+13 YNKYNGSGTSG

-261 RTKLQAD
+261 RTKLLAD
-268 EQGARDSYWLATID
+268 EQSARDSYWLATID
-282 RNVPL
+282 RSVPL
-287 ELDVAHLPEQK
+287 ELDVENLPEPK
-298 IDREALYSLLTRLEF
+298 MDKAALYALLTRLEF
-313 DQFIRKLGL
+313 DQFIRRLGL
-322 TEGGEAAAP
+322 TEEQAPAAQLAV
-331 RLPALERC
+331 PACR
-339 TIASAFEAFGL
+339 AVSSAFEAFTL
-350 IDSLTEADRVF
+350 LDSLTESDRVF
-361 VLAGKT
+361 ALTGKT
-367 LGALCLL
+367 VRVLCLMD
-374 SGDTAYF
+374 GEEAYC

-387 GDAWNDVIARLFD
+387 GEAWNDVLARLFD
-400 GSVNLALHD
+400 GSINLALHD
-409 AKDIIKNLLL
+409 AKDTIKLLL
-419 RGIDPR
+419 QSGLDPR
-425 GITFDTA
+425 GISFDTA

-437 IDPAQS
+437 IDPTQS
-443 SYDLPRLALACVNEM
+443 SYELPRLALACCNAM
-458 LPALDL
+458 LPDLDL
-464 DDPAALSPLGGREE
+464 DDPAALSPLGGREATE
-478 TGRSAAQY
+478 GAAARY

-522 EMENAGCAVAPD
+522 EMENAGCAVAPEE
-534 ALRTFGERL
+534 LRTFGERL
-543 ETRIRDLVDQ
+543 ETRIRDLVDG
-553 IYLDAGAEFNL
+553 IYQDAGAEFNI
-564 NSTRQLGEIL
+564 NSPRQLGEVL

-601 DDHPII
+601 DEHPII

-622 YVDGLLAVADP
+622 YVDGLLAVVDT
-633 KDNRIH
+633 KDSRIH

-683 ILIDADY
+683 VLIDADY

-696 VLAHISGDRHMIG
+696 VLAHISQDKHMIG
-709 AFRTGQDIHAATASK
+709 AFVAGQDIHAATASK
-724 VYHLPIEEITS
+724 VYHLPLDEITS

-757 AQDIGVSRKEAAAFI
+757 AQDIGVSRKEAAEFI
-772 RSYLDSYPGVENY
+772 KTYLDSYPGIENY
-785 METIKETAREQGYV
+785 MTNIKQTAREQGYV

-805 RRALPDINSKNF
+805 RRAVPDIDSKNF

-849 RLRREGL
+849 RLKREGL
-856 ESHLILQVHD
+856 ESRLILQVHD
-866 ELIIEAPLK
+866 ELILEAPLR
-875 EKDIAVRILTEEMEN
+875 EKDAAAKILTEEMEN
-890 AFQMDAPL
+890 AFKMDAPL
-898 VAEAKSGMSWYD
+898 VAEANCGASWYE

>member
-13 YNRYNGSGTSG
+13 YNKYNGSGTSG

-261 RTKLQAD
+261 RTKLLAD
-268 EQGARDSYWLATID
+268 EQSARDSYWLATID

-287 ELDVAHLPEQK
+287 ELDVENLPEPK
-298 IDREALYSLLTRLEF
+298 MDKAALYALLTRLEF
-313 DQFIRKLGL
+313 DQFIRRLGL
-322 TEGGEAAAP
+322 TEEQAPAAQLAV
-331 RLPALERC
+331 PACR
-339 TIASAFEAFGL
+339 AVSSAFEAFTL
-350 IDSLTEADRVF
+350 LDSLTESNRVF
-361 VLAGKT
+361 ALTGKT
-367 LGALCLL
+367 VRVLCLMD
-374 SGDTAYF
+374 GEEAYC

-387 GDAWNDVIARLFD
+387 GEAWNDVLARLFD
-400 GSVNLALHD
+400 GSINLALHD
-409 AKDIIKNLLL
+409 AKDTIKLLL
-419 RGIDPR
+419 QSGLDPR
-425 GITFDTA
+425 GISFDTA

-437 IDPAQS
+437 IDPTQS
-443 SYDLPRLALACVNEM
+443 SYELPRLALACCNAM
-458 LPALDL
+458 LPDLDL
-464 DDPAALSPLGGREE
+464 DDPAALSPLGGREATE
-478 TGRSAAQY
+478 GAAARY

-522 EMENAGCAVAPD
+522 EMENAGCAVAPEE
-534 ALRTFGERL
+534 LRTFGERL
-543 ETRIRDLVDQ
+543 ETRIRDLVDG
-553 IYLDAGAEFNL
+553 IYQDAGAEFNI
-564 NSTRQLGEIL
+564 NSPRQLGEVL

-601 DDHPII
+601 DEHPII

-622 YVDGLLAVADP
+622 YVDGLLAVVDT

-683 ILIDADY
+683 VLIDADY

-696 VLAHISGDRHMIG
+696 VLAHISQDTHMIG
-709 AFRTGQDIHAATASK
+709 AFVAGQDIHAATASK
-724 VYHLPIEEITS
+724 VYHLPLDEITS

-757 AQDIGVSRKEAAAFI
+757 AQDIGVSRKEAAEFI
-772 RSYLDSYPGVENY
+772 KTYLDSYPGIENY
-785 METIKETAREQGYV
+785 MSTIKQTAREQGYV

-805 RRALPDINSKNF
+805 RRAVPDIDSKNF

-849 RLRREGL
+849 RLKREGL
-856 ESHLILQVHD
+856 ESRLILQVHD
-866 ELIIEAPLK
+866 ELILEAPLR
-875 EKDIAVRILTEEMEN
+875 EKDAAAKILTEEMES
-890 AFQMDAPL
+890 AFKMDAPL
-898 VAEAKSGMSWYD
+898 VAEANCGASWYE